1 MLVHVV
7 LNEILVVEV
16 YKYCLHSFGS
26 VVCDLHRLAAGRH
39 HDCLYLDNLCV
50 AVEEGHL
57 ELVPSQGAE
66 LVGKGTLV
74 QF

>member
-7 LNEILVVEV
+7 LNKILVVEV
-16 YKYCLHSFGS
+16 YKYCLHSFS
-26 VVCDLHRLAAGRH
+26 PVVCDLHHLAAGRH
-39 HDCLYLDNLCV
+39 HDCFHLDHLCV

-57 ELVPSQGAE
+57 EFVPSQGAE
-66 LVGKGTLV
+66 LTGKGTLV